1 MSDSVANGRRPF
13 LPPRWIIRAAW
24 KIHRAIYRMSGGR
37 KGLRRPSEK
46 TYGLMRLT
54 VPGRRSGQDRSVILA
69 YFNDGDD
76 LVTMAMNG
84 WAAPE
89 PAWWLNLQASPEA
102 EVRLVDGISLVSARR
117 AEGSERDR
125 LWSRWQELDKNLDGY
140 AARRPA
146 ETAVVVLEPW
156 AATTES

>member
-102 EVRLVDGISLVSARR
+102 EVQLVDGISFVSARR
-117 AEGSERDR
+117 AERSERDR